1 MFLFMFTRLIAGLS
15 VYCIGNKPV
24 SLNGHNVT
32 VHEAQHIENAPGKIF
47 FVEESRLLD
56 EVDHNINEHCLYEE
70 QIPFKYFVFS
80 NNRANSR
87 NTFRV
92 DIKNPQE
99 NQLITRQF
107 FLHGYEPANNDP
119 FYTVTE
125 SERYN
130 INNINFARDNLV
142 FLENITQVYHVFG
155 DLNNEVLREICPKV
169 SIVSNQ
175 FYLIPN
181 YIFAT
186 LFIIAIFYIQRY
198 VYDREKVKHIWVF
211 NKKHEAI
218 FGKPVAKLNPEIQEI
233 VTDVVQKAEKSQS
246 RVNFIKKIKRREQ
259 TFIIIRIEARVLTS
273 GFILVYMWEELI
285 PPNDEVKFSCELKSE
300 SHFCIQPPQISFS
313 SFRDVNPYH
322 INFTLNNNT
331 KCQIDLSASVFAPFQ
346 PYGKLVSMSVIA
358 FNDLR
363 LMINQNPFNESNF
376 HRISLNC
383 SRIIGAFHT
392 FFFDDNDNLIFQYT
406 MPGQKKYSLEELK
419 QIPKRV
425 PKDFTS
431 GIQADFLAPGTQ
443 CFISRISSTAIN
455 VLAVI
460 DIGDFED
467 DGIFASFGFSYFC
480 LCCLFSYQ
488 LSVSKEMQQQY
499 DRASDLL
506 SMAKDFTVMEFE
518 NQNIAYSRAT
528 NQTINSSRSQLVK
541 AESLVTE
548 LTRDK
553 VIINETKELM
563 MAMKDGDSIS
573 QHVAFTDDHSNAY
586 MMSAVRFTENGNVVT
601 VMNSELVTD
610 IINHEGVLMTAV
622 RNAEEMYDEFN
633 VHQFKIQGDK
643 FILTDNSLETEIS
656 KFGLPSDYVHSDS
669 LSDLVIPSDQSVLL
683 SLLEGKSGLPIRIK
697 CLQFGY
703 IWFLIYCNST
713 EGFMFNVNK
722 YIYPKC
728 RLEQVKCDCEPPI
741 YFWRLE
747 EATDKVIPVN
757 YRPTIWDV
765 IGVDG
770 SDKKFMDL
778 VEYLHPSMKGI
789 LENFYETAKIKFEN
803 EVLLK
808 KGEDYEWYQL
818 IAAAK
823 DDGIYCT
830 LSPMQRLRELN
841 TALNETQKLH
851 DILLLGGKVALWRFS
866 DDRNPLPPIRS
877 ITPRHSKMLR
887 MNWSTVDEQV
897 HEEYKEQFAKKL
909 RAAIDD
915 SGWIESDLPII
926 SDGVETWVSVRG
938 QGDCFARRIIGV
950 LIDIT
955 DNRSAFMELE
965 EKGQAAEAANREK
978 TQFLANMSHE
988 IRTPMNG
995 IFGMLDVLA
1004 YQELN
1009 QEQRLLV
1016 DSIRSSSFQLMRL
1029 LDDMLN
1035 LSKIE
1040 QGELESTPTTVNLLK
1055 IIEPTM
1061 IANSSRAR
1069 MSKISFSILVSKNF
1083 PTLVYTDSQLIMQII
1098 NNLLSNALKFTKKGG
1113 VTLRMKWESTPT
1125 SDNEFL
1131 IVEVSD
1137 TGIGISEEQKK
1148 VIFERFMQAETST
1161 SRYYGGTG
1169 LGLPLVQEIARF
1181 LGGTVDVQS
1190 SPGEG
1195 STFIVRIPM
1204 QSLMLPF
1211 SPPFADNIR
1220 KMVLML
1226 MDCVQLRDSL
1236 TEWLE
1241 SHHYDVV
1248 HLDKPSDIQ
1257 TETANQ
1263 QPFLLFVEGK
1273 SFDWQEVYKVISSQ
1287 KKPFPV
1293 CSFCDPG
1300 ESSPFKYAL
1309 VKPVIPTHVLHLLNS
1324 LRYNKHDIVN
1334 TNLIVG
1340 REESSRKILVVEDN
1354 KQNQFVMQKILEKLN
1369 CDYVIANNGQE
1380 AIQQLGQDNFDLV
1393 FMDCQMPVLN
1403 GIDATKIIRR
1413 SGKHYST
1420 VAIVAL
1426 TASAVEG
1433 DELTCREAGMDGYLA
1448 KPVRM
1453 QQIVDI
1459 LKKFP
1464 PH

>member
-1 MFLFMFTRLIAGLS
+1 MNEFCAFQES
-15 VYCIGNKPV
+15 V
-24 SLNGHNVT
+24 
-32 VHEAQHIENAPGKIF
+32 
-47 FVEESRLLD
+47 
-56 EVDHNINEHCLYEE
+56 
-70 QIPFKYFVFS
+70 PFKYHVFS
-80 NNRANSR
+80 NSNSKFK
-87 NTFRV
+87 NTFKF
-92 DIKNPQE
+92 D
-99 NQLITRQF
+99 
-107 FLHGYEPANNDP
+107 G
-119 FYTVTE
+119 
-125 SERYN
+125 
-130 INNINFARDNLV
+130 NNIQNNQQIALQFYANGYDLNDDDPYYIVSANENYESTNPNIHR
-142 FLENITQVYHVFG
+142 ENISFLDQMFISYHVFG
-155 DLNNEVLREICPKV
+155 TSSSETLSKLCPTFLGSYQKYIHMGRNLLIIGIIVCSIYTSQYMLERRKV
-169 SIVSNQ
+169 
-175 FYLIPN
+175 
-181 YIFAT
+181 
-186 LFIIAIFYIQRY
+186 R
-198 VYDREKVKHIWVF
+198 HMWVF
-211 NKKHEAI
+211 TKNYEI
-218 FGKPVAKLNPEIQEI
+218 LFGTQLSKLDTESAEII
-233 VTDVVQKAEKSQS
+233 SDVVKQAGKSKS
-246 RVNFIKKIKRREQ
+246 RVNCIKKIIRLEQ
-259 TFIIIRIEARVLTS
+259 TFISIRVEARLLS
-273 GFILVYMWEELI
+273 NGNILVYMWHEQI
-285 PPNDEVKFSCELKSE
+285 PLDDGVKFSCELKSE
-300 SHFCIQPPQISFS
+300 SHFCIEPPQIRFS
-313 SFRDVNPYH
+313 SFRDFNPYH

-331 KCQIDLSASVFAPFQ
+331 KCRIDLSASAFAPFQ

-363 LMINQNPFNESNF
+363 LMINHNPFNGSNF
-376 HRISLNC
+376 QRISTNC
-383 SRIIGAFHT
+383 SRILGAYHT
-392 FFFDDNDNLIFQYT
+392 LFYDENNNIIFQYT
-406 MPGQKKYSLEELK
+406 MPGQRKLTEEELAD
-419 QIPKRV
+419 IPKRV
-425 PKDFTS
+425 PKDFAS
-431 GIQADFLAPGTQ
+431 AIIKDFLGPTTQ
-443 CFISRISSTAIN
+443 CFISRISSPTVN

-460 DIGDFED
+460 DIVSFED
-467 DGIFASFGFSYFC
+467 DGIFESFGFSYFC

-506 SMAKDFTVMEFE
+506 SMAKEYTVMEFIDDKIE
-518 NQNIAYSRAT
+518 YLKST
-528 NQTINSSRSQLVK
+528 NKIMSDFMSKSRSRELMDKDLSKQNQLVVGANLDIANLK
-541 AESLVTE
+541 PGEFIAQ
-548 LTRDK
+548 K
-553 VIINETKELM
+553 I
-563 MAMKDGDSIS
+563 MKYVDGGYFMID
-573 QHVAFTDDHSNAY
+573 
-586 MMSAVRFTENGNVVT
+586 AVRYIEDESTVT
-601 VMNSELVTD
+601 VISSETVTD
-610 IINHEGVLMTAV
+610 IINHEGVLITSV
-622 RNAEEMYDEFN
+622 RNAEEMYDEFH
-633 VHQFKIQGDK
+633 VHTFRIENNK
-643 FILTDNSLETEIS
+643 FILQDDSLEEEIS
-656 KFGLPSDYVHSDS
+656 KYGLPNDYVKSTS
-669 LSDLVIPSDQSVLL
+669 LSDFVIPSDTTVLTQI
-683 SLLEGKSGLPIRIK
+683 LEGKSGLPVRIK
-697 CLQFGY
+697 CLSVGY
-703 IWFLIYCNST
+703 IWYLMYSNQK
-713 EGFMFNVNK
+713 EGFLFNINK
-722 YIYPKC
+722 YIHPKN
-728 RLEQVKCDCEPPI
+728 RLEYVKCEVEPPI
-741 YFWRLE
+741 YFWRLDE
-747 EATDKVIPVN
+747 TNDRVISVHS
-757 YRPTIWDV
+757 RPTIWDAL
-765 IGVDG
+765 GVKET
-770 SDKKFMDL
+770 DKKFSDL
-778 VEYLHPSMKGI
+778 KEYLHPSNSNV
-789 LENFYETAKIKFEN
+789 LDNFYELAKNKFE
-803 EVLLK
+803 EELLIRK
-808 KGEDYEWYQL
+808 SNNDYEWYQL
-818 IAAAK
+818 TASCR

-851 DILLLGGKVALWRFS
+851 DILLLGGKVVLWRFS

-877 ITPRHSKMLR
+877 ITPRHSKILR

-897 HEEYKEQFAKKL
+897 HEDYKEQFAKKL
-909 RAAIDD
+909 RQAIDE

-955 DNRSAFMELE
+955 DNRNAFMELE
-965 EKGQAAEAANREK
+965 EKGQAAEQANREK

-1004 YQELN
+1004 YQELT

-1029 LDDMLN
+1029 LDDTLN

-1069 MSKISFSILVSKNF
+1069 MSKISFSIIVSKNF
-1083 PTLVYTDSQLIMQII
+1083 PTLVYADSQLIMQII

-1113 VTLRMKWESTPT
+1113 VTLKMKWDSTPT
-1125 SDNEFL
+1125 SDNEYL
-1131 IVEVSD
+1131 VVSVSD

-1181 LGGTVDVQS
+1181 LGGNVDVQS
-1190 SPGEG
+1190 TPGEG

-1204 QSLMLPF
+1204 QSLMLPY
-1211 SPPFADNIR
+1211 SPPFTDNQPRI
-1220 KMVLML
+1220 VWML
-1226 MDCVQLRDSL
+1226 INNTQLRDSL

-1241 SHHYDVV
+1241 SHHYKVV
-1248 HLDKPSDIQ
+1248 YLNSSQDIAEQ
-1257 TETANQ
+1257 SSKSH
-1263 QPFLLFVEGK
+1263 PFLLFVEGNN
-1273 SFDWQEVYKVISSQ
+1273 SEWNDISKVVSSQ

-1300 ESSPFKYAL
+1300 ECSPFKYAL

-1340 REESSRKILVVEDN
+1340 NRDDQSRRILVVEDN

-1380 AIQQLGQDNFDLV
+1380 AIQILGQDNFDLV

-1453 QQIVDI
+1453 QQIMDI